1 MTRQASAKHYQKTKK
16 IFKISLHKGIKISL
30 KKKKTKRKS

>member
-16 IFKISLHKGIKISL
+16 IFKVSLLKGIKIFL
-30 KKKKTKRKS
+30 KKEKTKRES